1 MVDQRRA
8 GAGVPERSAVEF
20 GARATRPH
28 RPWVSAAIIAAAA
41 VAALAP
47 TSAAG
52 VERVYS
58 RQWYL
63 VVQRILTPVGGFV
76 GFSLFDVLA
85 VVGLLGLG
93 YWWWRELRRRD
104 SRRHGRAVALARLTL
119 RTGAAVAVLYLVFL
133 ALWGLNYRRLPLT
146 DKLDYDPVRIS
157 PTALAALASESV
169 DRLNALHA
177 PATAEPWPSL
187 EALPARFGTA
197 FERVQ
202 RRLGASRTA
211 LAGRPKT
218 TLLTAYFR
226 RAGIDG
232 MLSPFTL
239 EVLVNGTVL
248 PFERPF
254 LVAHEWSHLAG
265 YANES
270 EASFVGVL
278 TCLAGD
284 VQSRYSAWLFLSQQL
299 VRHLPADARDRVWA
313 ELDDGPREDLRA
325 IAVRVR
331 EAVPLVRRGASRV
344 YDGYLRA
351 NRVAAGIASY
361 GLVVDLLL
369 GTDGTPTWR
378 ELAGS
383 VDALRVTPPSA
394 PRR

>member
-1 MVDQRRA
+1 MTGVGTPEYRNVSAKPAGLVRRIGPGSWIA
-8 GAGVPERSAVEF
+8 AGV
-20 GARATRPH
+20 
-28 RPWVSAAIIAAAA
+28 IAAAL

-47 TSAAG
+47 TSAAW
-52 VERVYS
+52 VEQTYS
-58 RQWYL
+58 RQWY
-63 VVQRILTPVGGFV
+63 VAAQRILTPVSALV
-76 GFSLFDVLA
+76 PFSLLDVLA
-85 VVGLLGLG
+85 IAGLLGLG
-93 YWWWRELRRRD
+93 IWWWRGLRGAGTDWR
-104 SRRHGRAVALARLTL
+104 SRSAVAARLMLHT
-119 RTGAAVAVLYLVFL
+119 AAAAAALYLVFL
-133 ALWGLNYRRLPLT
+133 AMWGLNYRRMPLT
-146 DKLDYDPVRIS
+146 AKLDYDAARIS
-157 PTALAALASESV
+157 PEALASLAAESV

-177 PATAEPWPSL
+177 PAAAEPWLSFG
-187 EALPARFGTA
+187 ELPGRFGPA
-197 FERVQ
+197 FDRVQ
-202 RRLGASRTA
+202 RRLGARRPA
-211 LAGRPKT
+211 VAGRPKT

-278 TCLAGD
+278 VCLAGD
-284 VQSRYSAWLFLSQQL
+284 AQSRYSAWLYLSSQL

-313 ELDDGPREDLRA
+313 GLDGGPRADLRA
-325 IAVRVR
+325 IAARLR
-331 EAVPLVRRGASRV
+331 EAVPVVRRGASRV
-344 YDGYLRA
+344 YDRYLRA

-378 ELAGS
+378 GLAGRI
-383 VDALRVTPPSA
+383 DASAAQPPA

>member
-1 MVDQRRA
+1 MRA
-8 GAGVPERSAVEF
+8 PGFRNALPP
-20 GARATRPH
+20 RPGRVRPDGI
-28 RPWVSAAIIAAAA
+28 RPWASAALIAAAV

-47 TSAAG
+47 TSATA
-52 VERVYS
+52 VERIYS

-63 VVQRILTPVGGFV
+63 VVQRILTPVSGLV
-76 GFSLFDVLA
+76 GFSLLDVLA
-85 VVGLLGLG
+85 VVGLIGLG
-93 YWWWRELRRRD
+93 CWWWRRLRRRG
-104 SRRHGRAVALARLTL
+104 SERRARTVAAARLGLHT
-119 RTGAAVAVLYLVFL
+119 AALVAALYLVFL
-133 ALWGLNYRRLPLT
+133 ALWGLNYRRTPLT
-146 DKLDYDPVRIS
+146 DKLDYDTARIS
-157 PTALAALASESV
+157 PAALASLASESV

-177 PATAEPWPSL
+177 PAASEPWPSFA
-187 EALPARFGTA
+187 ELPERLGAA
-197 FERVQ
+197 FELVQ

-211 LAGRPKT
+211 LAGRPKA

-313 ELDDGPREDLRA
+313 NLDDGPRADLRA
-325 IAVRVR
+325 IAARLR
-331 EAVPLVRRGASRV
+331 EAVPVVRRGASRV
-344 YDGYLRA
+344 YDRYLRA

-361 GLVVDLLL
+361 GLVVDLVL

-378 ELAGS
+378 GLAGS
-383 VDALRVTPPSA
+383 IDAPGVVPPPALR
-394 PRR
+394 R

>member
-1 MVDQRRA
+1 MWMA
-8 GAGVPERSAVEF
+8 FGVIV
-20 GARATRPH
+20 
-28 RPWVSAAIIAAAA
+28 AAA
-41 VAALAP
+41 VAALVP
-47 TSAAG
+47 TPAAW
-52 VERVYS
+52 VEQAYS

-63 VVQRILTPVGGFV
+63 VVQRILTPVSGVV
-76 GFSLFDVLA
+76 GFSLLDVLA

-93 YWWWRELRRRD
+93 CWWWRDLRRTPG
-104 SRRHGRAVALARLTL
+104 SARRARAVGLTRLALHT
-119 RTGAAVAVLYLVFL
+119 AAAAAVLYLVFL
-133 ALWGLNYRRLPLT
+133 ALWGLNYRRMPLT
-146 DKLDYDPVRIS
+146 DKLDYDAARIS
-157 PTALAALASESV
+157 PPALVSLASESV
-169 DRLNALHA
+169 ERLNALHA
-177 PATAEPWPSL
+177 PAAAEPWPTL
-187 EALPARFGTA
+187 EAHPERFGAA
-197 FERVQ
+197 FELVQ

-239 EVLVNGTVL
+239 EVLVNGAVL

-265 YANES
+265 YADES

-278 TCLAGD
+278 ICLAGD

-299 VRHLPADARDRVWA
+299 VRHLPADARERVWA
-313 ELDDGPREDLRA
+313 KLDDGPRADLRA
-325 IAVRVR
+325 IAARLR
-331 EAVPLVRRGASRV
+331 EAVPVVRRGASRV
-344 YDGYLRA
+344 YDRYLRA

-378 ELAGS
+378 GLAGS
-383 VDALRVTPPSA
+383 IDAPSDLPSPALR
-394 PRR
+394 R

>member
-1 MVDQRRA
+1 MSLD
-8 GAGVPERSAVEF
+8 
-20 GARATRPH
+20 AR
-28 RPWVSAAIIAAAA
+28 RPWLPVAAIAAAA

-52 VERVYS
+52 VERIYS
-58 RQWYL
+58 TQWYL
-63 VVQRILTPVGGFV
+63 VVQRIVTPVSGVV
-76 GFSLFDVLA
+76 GFSLLDVLA

-93 YWWWRELRRRD
+93 AWWWRELRRRG
-104 SRRHGRAVALARLTL
+104 SERPRRAVVLAGLTL
-119 RTGAAVAVLYLVFL
+119 RTVAAAAVLYLVFL

-146 DKLDYDPVRIS
+146 DKLDYHAGRIS
-157 PTALAALASESV
+157 PAALASLASESV

-177 PATAEPWPSL
+177 PAAAAPWPSL
-187 EALPARFGTA
+187 DALPERFGAA
-197 FERVQ
+197 FDRVQ
-202 RRLGASRTA
+202 RRLGASRA
-211 LAGRPKT
+211 ARAGRPKT
-218 TLLTAYFR
+218 TLLTAWFR

-239 EVLVNGTVL
+239 EVLVNGDVL

-265 YANES
+265 YADES

-278 TCLAGD
+278 ICLAGD

-299 VRHLPADARDRVWA
+299 VRHLPREERDRVWA
-313 ELDDGPREDLRA
+313 RLDDGPRADLRA
-325 IAVRVR
+325 IAARLR
-331 EAVPLVRRGASRV
+331 QAVPVVRRGASRV

-369 GTDGTPTWR
+369 GTDGTSTWR

-383 VDALRVTPPSA
+383 IDAPGVLPVLPSPALR
-394 PRR
+394 R